1 MCIENGCSL
10 FWHGRLLIDDKNSS
24 NSLFYQTIFCSFVYL
39 TKNCLRKVLDF
50 ILSKL
55 DRRPI
60 SCYFRVIASFEGS
73 WDGCSSQVGSK
84 KSKYLAD
91 VPNKSKVIPKFC
103 MLYQILKAV
112 FFDELSLQFK
122 NLFGLQ

>member
-1 MCIENGCSL
+1 MIKIVADQINKKQLS
-10 FWHGRLLIDDKNSS
+10 KNKRHSNS

-73 WDGCSSQVGSK
+73 WDGCSSQVGNK

-91 VPNKSKVIPKFC
+91 VPNKSKVDQQSFVCCCSKF
-103 MLYQILKAV
+103 
-112 FFDELSLQFK
+112 
-122 NLFGLQ
+122 